1 MSEVSYSELEM
12 GLSSSD
18 NPVEMK
24 EDTVAFGPREVRAF
38 HALEEVCGV
47 WTLKP
52 FPSLGTSSNS
62 SRGLGFIFLRKRN
75 KLAIF
80 RLGKSTS
87 MRPLSSAVLGFPST
101 LSLWSF

>member
-52 FPSLGTSSNS
+52 FPSLGTGSNS

-80 RLGKSTS
+80 RLGKSAS